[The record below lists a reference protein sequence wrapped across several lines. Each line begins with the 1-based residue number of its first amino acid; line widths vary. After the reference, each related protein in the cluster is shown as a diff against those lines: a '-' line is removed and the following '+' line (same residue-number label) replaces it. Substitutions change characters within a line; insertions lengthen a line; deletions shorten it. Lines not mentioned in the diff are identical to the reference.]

1 MAKALTSGAAP
12 VRVVRHDHRGHG
24 RSASVDPATMTI
36 AHLADD
42 LAAVLAA
49 VAPPSIGL
57 PGRPAAALRLAE
69 QRIYASRRWAD
80 RTSLGDPRLLAPAIF
95 PEAGHMLPVERVG
108 GVAGRIGALVAGAPP
123 PATG

>member
-1 MAKALTSGAAP
+1 
-12 VRVVRHDHRGHG
+12 
-24 RSASVDPATMTI
+24 MTI

-108 GVAGRIGALVAGAPP
+108 GVAGRIGALVAGATP